1 MYMLLCASLL
11 EHLWSNQSQMGK
23 MSHLLDDA
31 DLCPHPLLPTHPPNR
46 CRRCGRSWRPWLSR
60 FAWWLAMICIGR
72 RMTPTA
78 SSSCKKVSK
87 TGLSRMW
94 HDSCVIIMPATAQ
107 PLQLQPFCLFTTP
120 ALQARRWPSEACTAS
135 AACCNYTT
143 PFADPGG
150 LAGEAL
156 ALRGMHCIS
165 CLHGPAVV
173 GQAAVFSAYVDE
185 CRSRLHTGDSH
196 VLAKENLC
204 LGVQFCLLMLS
215 SYQ

>member
-46 CRRCGRSWRPWLSR
+46 CRRCGRSWRPWLSQ

-107 PLQLQPFCLFTTP
+107 PLQLHNPCNCTTP
-120 ALQARRWPSEACTAS
+120 ATATFLLVHYAC
-135 AACCNYTT
+135 
-143 PFADPGG
+143 P
-150 LAGEAL
+150 AGKAL
-156 ALRGMHCIS
+156 ALRGMHRIS
-165 CLHGPAVV
+165 CLL
-173 GQAAVFSAYVDE
+173 Q
-185 CRSRLHTGDSH
+185 LH
-196 VLAKENLC
+196 NP
-204 LGVQFCLLMLS
+204 FC
-215 SYQ
+215 